1 MKRIYI
7 GNVEFAA
14 TADQLRRLFAAH
26 GNVETVT
33 LVTDRD
39 TGQARGFA
47 FVEMTNDAEA
57 ENAIKALD
65 GTPFGGRKIIVN
77 EARPRPEHASR
88 HELFKLREHR
98 RHQV

>member
-1 MKRIYI
+1 
-7 GNVEFAA
+7 
-14 TADQLRRLFAAH
+14 
-26 GNVETVT
+26 
-33 LVTDRD
+33 
-39 TGQARGFA
+39 
-47 FVEMTNDAEA
+47 MTNDAEA

-77 EARPRPEHASR
+77 EAHPKPERDSR